1 MILMFSTIICLREF
15 VALVISEIE
24 AFDCTRFPAIE
35 VMETLDKAKC
45 VVFIGSTMGGMKGW
59 MVAMDL
65 LLCGGSDSVMIPLG
79 NAPILCKCYFL
90 VLLRVARTVILFLCN
105 YWRNGRLCGMQ
116 STVTKKQ

>member
-45 VVFIGSTMGGMKGW
+45 VVFIGSTMGGMKDF
-59 MVAMDL
+59 M
-65 LLCGGSDSVMIPLG
+65 LCGGSDSVMIPLG

-105 YWRNGRLCGMQ
+105 YWRIGRLCGMQ
-116 STVTKKQ
+116 SSVTKKQ

>member
-35 VMETLDKAKC
+35 VMEMLDKAKC
-45 VVFIGSTMGGMKGW
+45 VVLIGSTMGGMRDF
-59 MVAMDL
+59 M
-65 LLCGGSDSVMIPLG
+65 LCGGSDSVMIPLG
-79 NAPILCKCYFL
+79 FAPILCKCYFL

-105 YWRNGRLCGMQ
+105 YWRIGRLCGMQ

>member
-24 AFDCTRFPAIE
+24 AFDCTQFPAVE

-59 MVAMDL
+59 MVPNYSTSTACATSSFCTLNSANHIIKAKADL
-65 LLCGGSDSVMIPLG
+65 MLCGGSD
-79 NAPILCKCYFL
+79 
-90 VLLRVARTVILFLCN
+90 
-105 YWRNGRLCGMQ
+105 
-116 STVTKKQ
+116 